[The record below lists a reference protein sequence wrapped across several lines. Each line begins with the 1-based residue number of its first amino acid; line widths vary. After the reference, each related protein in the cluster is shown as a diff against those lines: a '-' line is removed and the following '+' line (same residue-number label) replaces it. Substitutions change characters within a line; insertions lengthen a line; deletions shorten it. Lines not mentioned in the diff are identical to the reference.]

1 MTLVEPASPTS
12 PPVTPTGTGTKA
24 GILIVEGESTTPLG
38 PRIAFANETAT
49 KLTGYDA
56 TSLIGSP
63 IGLIYDRSDL
73 NTLISK
79 LPAIAQRPSYCWMNR
94 MLVRNGG
101 KREMFHW
108 TIRPTHRDESPTRH
122 FTLTISPLPSPKA
135 DPKPVP
141 PEPVEGEKIETLPTK
156 ENRIAPIRS
165 EVAAATEDQW
175 IESKTE
181 SLALTAGGV
190 AHDFKNALQ
199 TIQANLELA
208 QLEAP
213 PTNGVRAYLA
223 DAQSALSDAENL
235 ARQMLAFTK
244 EKERPTKVFQVRDLL
259 ERVCRLCTAGTKI
272 QSHLTIQEQT
282 RPIEGDPSQIYQV
295 FHNLVINARQAMP
308 GGGILHLTAGNANLT
323 EGNQFSISPGLY
335 TVVSVKD
342 RGCGIDAA
350 ALPHI
355 FDPDFSTKKGGS
367 GVGLASCR
375 SIIERHGGAIR
386 AASKIGVGTE
396 FLVFL
401 PSSSEPCSSG
411 PLLLSEANNESMS
424 DHSSRNGETGGG
436 KILLVEDQDDV
447 ARATMGLLKHLGYQS
462 VRVAKGEEAI
472 VEYRAKL
479 YSDTPFDVVLLDM
492 TLPGGLNGE
501 EVKNEIHKLEP
512 EAIIVAMSGYFE
524 KENSE
529 EYQRSG
535 FRGILPKPFSLDEL
549 SHCLKVAVGT

>member
-12 PPVTPTGTGTKA
+12 PPTAAPGTGTKA

-79 LPAIAQRPSYCWMNR
+79 LPAIARRPSYCWMNR
-94 MLVRNGG
+94 MLVRNDG

-108 TIRPTHRDESPTRH
+108 TIRPTHRDETPVRH
-122 FTLTISPLPSPKA
+122 FTITISPLPQPKA
-135 DPKPVP
+135 KPQPVP
-141 PEPVEGEKIETLPTK
+141 ADPGGQSLSTL
-156 ENRIAPIRS
+156 ENQNTGYSPSPRS
-165 EVAAATEDQW
+165 EVAAAVEDKLQ
-175 IESKTE
+175 ESKSA

-213 PTNGVRAYLA
+213 PANGVHTYLA
-223 DAQSALSDAENL
+223 DAQQALSDAENL

-244 EKERPTKVFQVRDLL
+244 EKEKPTKVFNVSELL
-259 ERVCRLCTAGTKI
+259 ERVSRLCTAGTKI
-272 QSHLTIQEQT
+272 RCHLTVPEDI
-282 RPIEGDPSQIYQV
+282 RPIEGDPAQIYQV

-308 GGGILHLTAGNANLT
+308 GGGILHLTARNADLS
-323 EGNQFSISPGLY
+323 EGNQFSVTPGPY

-342 RGCGIDAA
+342 RGCGISAS

-355 FDPDFSTKKGGS
+355 FDPDFTTKERGS

-375 SIIERHGGAIR
+375 SIVETHGGVIR
-386 AASKIGVGTE
+386 AASKVGAGTE

-401 PSSSEPCSSG
+401 PSSSKPCASNVLPVAASPDKDSSS
-411 PLLLSEANNESMS
+411 PA
-424 DHSSRNGETGGG
+424 RIGETGGG
-436 KILLVEDQDDV
+436 RILLVEDQDDV
-447 ARATMGLLKHLGYQS
+447 ARATMGLLRHLGYES
-462 VRVAKGEEAI
+462 SRVSQGEEAI
-472 VEYRAKL
+472 AEYRTRL
-479 YSDTPFDVVLLDM
+479 FSETPFDLVLLDM

-501 EVKNEIHKLEP
+501 EVKNEIKRLEP
-512 EAIIVAMSGYFE
+512 DAIVIATSGYFE
-524 KENSE
+524 KDSTE
-529 EYQRSG
+529 EFRNSG
-535 FRGILPKPFSLDEL
+535 FRGILPKPFSLDQL
-549 SHCLKVAVGT
+549 SRCLKSAVGS